1 MFSLLE
7 EKRPSVIFFA
17 NPNNPSGKAVSAAWM
32 EKLAK
37 LCARTGTLLVI
48 DECFSEMVSGNM
60 EVSFEKRV
68 SAYPNVIILKAFTK
82 SFSIPGI
89 RLGYCLC
96 SETGL
101 AGRIRAQLPEWN
113 VSVPA
118 QMAGAAALEKEESLA
133 DMRKVVERERKYLT
147 KELSGIVKKVFSS
160 DANYLLFY
168 DGRDWYGSLLREK
181 ILIRDCSDYEG
192 LGKGYYRIAVRRH
205 RDNKMLV
212 SKMKE
217 IIGHERD

>member
-1 MFSLLE
+1 MLFRSPSASAPAPCPTAAPRWW
-7 EKRPSVIFFA
+7 RPS
-17 NPNNPSGKAVSAAWM
+17 GAA
-32 EKLAK
+32 A
-37 LCARTGTLLVI
+37 AA
-48 DECFSEMVSGNM
+48 SH
-60 EVSFEKRV
+60 
-68 SAYPNVIILKAFTK
+68 
-82 SFSIPGI
+82 IPGI

-118 QMAGAAALEKEESLA
+118 QRAGAAALEKEESLA

>member
-1 MFSLLE
+1 MLFRS
-7 EKRPSVIFFA
+7 
-17 NPNNPSGKAVSAAWM
+17 
-32 EKLAK
+32 
-37 LCARTGTLLVI
+37 
-48 DECFSEMVSGNM
+48 
-60 EVSFEKRV
+60 
-68 SAYPNVIILKAFTK
+68 
-82 SFSIPGI
+82 
-89 RLGYCLC
+89 
-96 SETGL
+96 
-101 AGRIRAQLPEWN
+101 
-113 VSVPA
+113 
-118 QMAGAAALEKEESLA
+118 LEKEESLA